1 MLHLHLLFSA
11 AHIPRLSCE
20 EEFLDIVYLGIFVI
34 LSPAFD
40 RRFYSK
46 PLPNLVDEVSY
57 AIRRFHCLMHVFS
70 LRFMIMLQGK
80 AVAASYVVDRM
91 LAEFAAAAVVF
102 ARDVGRPFGEGNET
116 AVVSITYPRFF
127 QKVQGIVAEC
137 CPDVMTYFSARVEAN
152 HKNFFWTGPTLLIVP
167 RTEEVV
173 SLVMHLT
180 GTGEL
185 LDFSGHPVYLQE
197 VDDAPSVPATPIQKR
212 ACPEEGRSSG
222 SQLRRKR
229 KH

>member
-1 MLHLHLLFSA
+1 MFHLHLLFSG
-11 AHIPRLSCE
+11 AHIPRLSFE

-46 PLPNLVDEVSY
+46 PPPSLVDEVSY

-70 LRFMIMLQGK
+70 LRYIIMLQGK

-91 LAEFAAAAVVF
+91 LAEFAAAAVIF

-116 AVVSITYPRFF
+116 AVVPITFPQFLHKL
-127 QKVQGIVAEC
+127 QAILADS
-137 CPDVMTYFSARVEAN
+137 CPDVVPFFSARVQAE
-152 HKNFFWTGPTLLIVP
+152 HKNFFWTGPTIEIVP
-167 RTEEVV
+167 RTEEVL

-185 LDFSGHPVYLQE
+185 LDYSGCPLYIQE
-197 VDDAPSVPATPIQKR
+197 VDDHPSAPATPIQKR
-212 ACPEEGRSSG
+212 DRPEEGMKSG
-222 SQLRRKR
+222 DQLRRKR